1 MSRNAFYIFK
11 EKAQALYD
19 ETGIQYDAKPYKD
32 TIRLML
38 DGYCEAV
45 DSGDEYMKDLYIS
58 GIMLRFWDKVKKLNL
73 SCPNIGL
80 EEADFVDWVFEAIE
94 YACKYR
100 KWQND
105 PKVNA
110 QQAIN
115 MCIETIRKQHYYDM
129 NLDISRANYNTVS
142 ISQTVGE
149 EGKSQSLKTLE
160 DTLSDDDEEERT
172 AGLDGTTGAKNLIQ
186 NFINKKK
193 LVEAI
198 ILDVIAF
205 GDTTKA
211 TKTTM
216 TSTIRD
222 AEGKETTYKYA
233 KYSYEFWIYKCIQA
247 LANFSEDEK
256 EFKAY
261 TKYFA
266 TNYEV
271 KKEPLNAALEVLRK
285 ANNQKL
291 YKEVRATLDAAKGI
305 VSRYL

>member
-11 EKAQALYD
+11 EKANALYQ

-38 DGYCEAV
+38 DGYCEAL
-45 DSGDEYMKDLYIS
+45 DTGDEYMKDLYIS
-58 GIMLRFWDKVKKLNL
+58 GLMLRFWDKVKKLNQ

-80 EEADFVDWVFEAIE
+80 AEEDFVTWVFEAISL
-94 YACKYR
+94 ACDYR
-100 KWQND
+100 AWQKKDN
-105 PKVNA
+105 VNA

-115 MCIETIRKQHYYDM
+115 MCIETIRVRHYYDM
-129 NLDISRANYNTVS
+129 NLDIDKANYNTVS
-142 ISQTVGE
+142 INQTIGDD
-149 EGKSQSLKTLE
+149 GKSQSLKTLE
-160 DTLSDDDEEERT
+160 DTLSDEEEAERT

-205 GDTTKA
+205 GNTTKA
-211 TKTTM
+211 IKTTM
-216 TSTIRD
+216 QSTIRD
-222 AEGKETTYKYA
+222 AEGKETTYTYA
-233 KYSYEFWIYKCIQA
+233 KYSYEFWIYKCIQE
-247 LANFSEDEK
+247 LAEFNKKEK
-256 EFKAY
+256 EYKAY
-261 TKYFA
+261 SKYFA
-266 TNYEV
+266 KNYEV
-271 KKEPLNAALEVLRK
+271 KQEQLNAALEVLRK

-291 YKEVRATLDAAKGI
+291 YKEVRATLEAAKGI